1 MLGGIMIVF
10 YAIFIGCNGRYGQM
24 AISRL
29 LLERCLKK
37 ESNVIS
43 KIKDKTAPKG
53 ARLHEFFVN
62 DGKNLAGMFGRIYN
76 YSQQGKGSIPRCSRF

>member
-1 MLGGIMIVF
+1 MLGEILIVF

-24 AISRL
+24 AIL
-29 LLERCLKK
+29 LFLLERCLKK

-53 ARLHEFFVN
+53 AR
-62 DGKNLAGMFGRIYN
+62 
-76 YSQQGKGSIPRCSRF
+76 IP